1 MKTLKNHKTGLGPS
15 IGTAIVLLVVGL
27 ISALIAFT
35 AINNYGLTTEVKI
48 RDCGFFSSCE
58 EGNYKEKV
66 EEVRFD
72 PNVPEVISAIV
83 IAYVAVL
90 GVAFVAYSLVKG
102 VDSRVLLVATI
113 VALGVVTAAIMYAY
127 QGAESRV
134 ESRVIGS
141 VTEEEYGCQTRAIR
155 AFEEMRNHTEECP
168 LSAEAEAFWMQDR
181 QD

>member
-15 IGTAIVLLVVGL
+15 IGAAIVLLVVGL
-27 ISALIAFT
+27 ISALIAFAAT
-35 AINNYGLTTEVKI
+35 NNYGLTTKVKI
-48 RDCGFFSSCE
+48 KDCGFFSSCE

-66 EEVRFD
+66 EEVQFD
-72 PNVPEVISAIV
+72 PNRPEVISAIV

-102 VDSRVLLVATI
+102 IDSRVLLVATT

-134 ESRVIGS
+134 ESLIVGS
-141 VTEEEYGCQTRAIR
+141 VTEEEYGCQVRAIR
-155 AFEEMRNHTEECP
+155 AFEEMRNHTEECS
-168 LSAEAEAFWMQDR
+168 LSAKAEAFWRLDSQN
-181 QD
+181 

>member
-15 IGTAIVLLVVGL
+15 IGAAIVLLVVGL
-27 ISALIAFT
+27 ISASIALA
-35 AINNYGLTTEVKI
+35 AINNYGLTAEVKI
-48 RDCGFFSSCE
+48 KDCGFFSSCE

-90 GVAFVAYSLVKG
+90 GVAFVAYSLAKG

-127 QGAESRV
+127 KGAESRV
-134 ESRVIGS
+134 ESRIIGS

-155 AFEEMRNHTEECP
+155 AFEEMRNLTEECP
-168 LSAEAEAFWMQDR
+168 LSAEAEVFWRLDSQD
-181 QD
+181 